1 MDRNGRIQL
10 LRGSVETLLSRRSAG
25 PLAENNRMTQD
36 APPMRKKVAYPLLVI
51 LGLFVLSLVALRLWD
66 ERADQIEWARLAA
79 LQPTNP
85 AMYDPFM
92 VADLLEPARRFFNF
106 SIKPGTPLLTVAE
119 IDMGGELS
127 LSTRDKPN
135 YQPMDARQI
144 LAAPTGFVW
153 QLKMPGA
160 VSVSG
165 SDTGSWTRFRVL
177 GLIPVARMGGD
188 TNHSRAAYG
197 RYVAEAV
204 FWTPAALLPKA
215 GVVWESPGQDFARV
229 TVTHNG
235 LSQAVDVKVDAE
247 GRPVMV
253 HFMRWSDAN
262 PDKTYRLQPFGG
274 HLSDFREVQGFRI
287 PFNVEAGN
295 MLGTDE
301 YFAFFKAKV
310 TTVRFPVAGS

>member
-1 MDRNGRIQL
+1 
-10 LRGSVETLLSRRSAG
+10 
-25 PLAENNRMTQD
+25 MTQD
-36 APPMRKKVAYPLLVI
+36 APPMRKKVVYSLLVV
-51 LGLFVLSLVALRLWD
+51 LGFFVLSLVALRLWD
-66 ERADQIEWARLAA
+66 ERADQMEWARLAA
-79 LQPTNP
+79 LQPTKP
-85 AMYDPFM
+85 AMYDPIM
-92 VADLLEPARRFFNF
+92 VSDLPEPARRFFNF
-106 SIKPGTPLLTVAE
+106 AIKPGTPLLTVAE
-119 IDMGGELS
+119 IDMGGEFS
-127 LSTRDKPN
+127 LGTRGNPN

-188 TNHSRAAYG
+188 TDHTQAAYG

-204 FWTPAALLPKA
+204 FWTPAALLPRA
-215 GVVWESPGQDFARV
+215 GVVWESLGQDLARV

-253 HFMRWSDAN
+253 HFMRWSNAN

-274 HLSDFREVQGFRI
+274 NLSDFREVQGFRI

-295 MLGTDE
+295 MFGTDE

-310 TTVRFPVAGS
+310 STVRFPEAGS